1 MWGRFYWGTKGGEV
15 GIVVVF
21 AWLSSEERHLKPY
34 LDLYYSLGWS
44 SLVCHADFLTLFFP
58 EKATSLADS
67 ILKELVKEIK
77 TRTLPIVFA
86 AFSGGPKGCMYKVIQ
101 LIEGKCAGQLSKDEY
116 RSVGDCL
123 CGQIY
128 DSTPVDFTSD
138 LGTRFVLHPSVL
150 KMSSPPRVV
159 SWMAKAFASGLDALF
174 INRFEAQRADYWQT
188 LYSSANFGPI
198 TIFCS
203 EDDKLAPYSV
213 VSNFA
218 QRLQEQGADVN
229 LVKWNSSPHVGH
241 YKYHPDEY
249 EAAVTQ
255 LLRKAAVVF
264 ANRRQH
270 NGVSDMNNTSN
281 PTPESVYDHN
291 RTAESSNASL
301 RRLAIDSTPTT
312 DPGNNYSLP
321 SSMEYHE
328 NQVIEK
334 AELFHTNNAP
344 SIGARGVLGQILY
357 DVCVAENIEGW
368 DLNPVAP
375 FNGQHVLRNK
385 HGAFN
390 PVKCI
395 LRSRL

>member
-1 MWGRFYWGTKGGEV
+1 
-15 GIVVVF
+15 
-21 AWLSSEERHLKPY
+21 
-34 LDLYYSLGWS
+34 
-44 SLVCHADFLTLFFP
+44 
-58 EKATSLADS
+58 
-67 ILKELVKEIK
+67 
-77 TRTLPIVFA
+77 
-86 AFSGGPKGCMYKVIQ
+86 
-101 LIEGKCAGQLSKDEY
+101 
-116 RSVGDCL
+116 
-123 CGQIY
+123 
-128 DSTPVDFTSD
+128 
-138 LGTRFVLHPSVL
+138 
-150 KMSSPPRVV
+150 
-159 SWMAKAFASGLDALF
+159 
-174 INRFEAQRADYWQT
+174 
-188 LYSSANFGPI
+188 
-198 TIFCS
+198 
-203 EDDKLAPYSV
+203 
-213 VSNFA
+213 
-218 QRLQEQGADVN
+218 
-229 LVKWNSSPHVGH
+229 
-241 YKYHPDEY
+241 
-249 EAAVTQ
+249 
-255 LLRKAAVVF
+255 
-264 ANRRQH
+264 
-270 NGVSDMNNTSN
+270 MNNTSN

-301 RRLAIDSTPTT
+301 RRLAIDSTLTT